1 MLQELSIKNFA
12 IISFLQL
19 EFQSGMT
26 VLTGETGA
34 GKSIIIDAMAL
45 LVGGRG
51 SSDYIRQ
58 GTSKCTL
65 EGLFKMPKNLELI
78 HLLEGLG
85 IEIEED
91 SLLIQR
97 DISNTGKNVCRIN
110 GRIVTLSNLRRI
122 GEYLVDIHGQN
133 EHQELMQSDKH
144 IEMLDEFGGKE
155 LEQIKKQYKELYK
168 EYRLLEKKVKNH
180 QKNEKEFAQRMD
192 MLQFQQKEIASA
204 KLVVNEEQQLLEEKN
219 KLANFQKIA
228 DTFSI
233 SYEAINGEDSSLDK
247 IGLAMN
253 ELTTIET
260 LDPAYKTI
268 AETVQNSYYLLQEA
282 SGDIAHLMD
291 NLELNEE
298 RLNEVENRLELMRQL
313 KRKYGDS
320 IEAVL
325 AYYEEITHEL
335 EEVGLLEGREDQLET
350 ELNEKQ
356 AKTIEKGLE
365 LRKIRKEVAKK
376 LGKSILKELK
386 ELYMEHS
393 EFSVHFTPLS
403 PNKLSD
409 AGLDFIEFYITTNPG
424 EPLKPL
430 VKVASGGELSRVML
444 ALKTIFSKSQGITS
458 IVFDEVDTGV
468 SGRVAQAIADKIYQI
483 SKNSQVLCITHLPQV
498 AAVADYQYFIEKNI
512 IDERTETIVRVL
524 KSNQRVTEIARML
537 SGSEIT
543 TLTLKHAQELLNM
556 ANKN

>member
-19 EFQSGMT
+19 EFQAGMT

-325 AYYEEITHEL
+325 AYYEEIKI
-335 EEVGLLEGREDQLET
+335 GR
-350 ELNEKQ
+350 
-356 AKTIEKGLE
+356 AH
-365 LRKIRKEVAKK
+365 V
-376 LGKSILKELK
+376 
-386 ELYMEHS
+386 
-393 EFSVHFTPLS
+393 
-403 PNKLSD
+403 
-409 AGLDFIEFYITTNPG
+409 
-424 EPLKPL
+424 
-430 VKVASGGELSRVML
+430 
-444 ALKTIFSKSQGITS
+444 
-458 IVFDEVDTGV
+458 
-468 SGRVAQAIADKIYQI
+468 
-483 SKNSQVLCITHLPQV
+483 
-498 AAVADYQYFIEKNI
+498 
-512 IDERTETIVRVL
+512 
-524 KSNQRVTEIARML
+524 
-537 SGSEIT
+537 
-543 TLTLKHAQELLNM
+543 
-556 ANKN
+556 